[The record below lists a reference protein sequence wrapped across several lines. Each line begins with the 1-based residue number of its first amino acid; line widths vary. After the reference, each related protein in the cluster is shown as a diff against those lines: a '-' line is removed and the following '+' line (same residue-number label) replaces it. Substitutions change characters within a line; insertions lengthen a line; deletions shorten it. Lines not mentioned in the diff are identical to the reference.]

1 MKKKPKGTTIFN
13 ILVIAFSLGMLAYF
27 GFSEDGLV
35 DLFKN
40 IDYFQVEWL
49 LVGAGFMLLNFLV
62 DIWLTQIFVR
72 ISYPKYRFLS
82 ATRVSMAGQF
92 YNNVTPYGVAGKPMQ
107 IVLMSRQGVD
117 VGRASS
123 AMMQKF
129 LVYQT
134 TLSLYSLIVILF
146 RYRFFQGQ
154 ISDMMFLT
162 IIAFVFQAGII
173 VLLLIF
179 SYSKK
184 LTKTILEL
192 VFFFLKKIRI
202 LKHPEETL
210 KNIQNELEMY
220 HENCKVIQ
228 KHKAVMI
235 VSFLLTILQLT
246 CFYIVPYC
254 VYRSFGFQEYSA
266 FDLVSAQAFV
276 TMVAS
281 YMPTPGGA
289 GAAEGSFV
297 VMFRVFFG
305 NSVKSAMVLWRLFT
319 YYMTILVSAPF
330 SGVGKKKQPIEEAG

>member
-1 MKKKPKGTTIFN
+1 M
-13 ILVIAFSLGMLAYF
+13 
-27 GFSEDGLV
+27 
-35 DLFKN
+35 
-40 IDYFQVEWL
+40 
-49 LVGAGFMLLNFLV
+49 
-62 DIWLTQIFVR
+62 
-72 ISYPKYRFLS
+72 
-82 ATRVSMAGQF
+82 
-92 YNNVTPYGVAGKPMQ
+92 
-107 IVLMSRQGVD
+107 
-117 VGRASS
+117 
-123 AMMQKF
+123 
-129 LVYQT
+129 
-134 TLSLYSLIVILF
+134 
-146 RYRFFQGQ
+146 
-154 ISDMMFLT
+154 
-162 IIAFVFQAGII
+162 
-173 VLLLIF
+173 
-179 SYSKK
+179 
-184 LTKTILEL
+184 EL
-192 VFFFLKKIRI
+192 VFLFLKKIRI

-228 KHKAVMI
+228 NHKAVMI

-276 TMVAS
+276 TMVASYMPTPGGAGAAQTSLMIAISPTITMRIRSAIGGSRRPIAS

-330 SGVGKKKQPIEEAG
+330 SGVGKKKQPIEEAGELKEDGQQASPANPPSVQP